1 MAEEILRIEDLSKEF
16 VVKKSLFGKPQQTLK
31 AVSHVNLTIYKG
43 ETIGIVGE
51 SGCGKSTLGRTILR
65 LVDATSGHIWF
76 KGTDLNL
83 LSKEEMRQ
91 MRRKIQI
98 VFQDPYASLNPRATV
113 RELIRGPLDAF
124 EIGTPKEREEE
135 VEEMAKRVGID
146 VDYLD
151 RYPHEFSGGQRQR
164 IVIARALI
172 LKPEF
177 LVCDEP
183 VSALDVSVRSQVL
196 NLLKDLQKQ
205 MNLTCIFI
213 SHDLSVVKYVSNR
226 IAVMYLGHVIEL
238 ANKDDLYNEPLH
250 PYTQALMSA
259 IPEPDVNHKRKSRP
273 LSGDV
278 PSPIDPPSGCVFHT
292 RCPYAT
298 DRCSMNAPELACAD
312 NEKGHYFSCYY
323 PHVLSKVADYI

>member
-1 MAEEILRIEDLSKEF
+1 MAEELLRIEDLSKEF
-16 VVKKSLFGKPQQTLK
+16 VVKRSLLGKPQQTLK
-31 AVSHVNLTIYKG
+31 AVDHVNLTIYKG
-43 ETIGIVGE
+43 ETLGIVGE
-51 SGCGKSTLGRTILR
+51 SGCGKSTLGRTLLR
-65 LVDATSGHIWF
+65 LTDATSGHVWF
-76 KGTDLNL
+76 EGKDLST

-98 VFQDPYASLNPRATV
+98 IFQDPYASLNPRATV

-124 EIGTPKEREEE
+124 EIGTSEERERE
-135 VEEMAKRVGID
+135 VVEIAARVGLD
-146 VDYLD
+146 AEYLD
-151 RYPHEFSGGQRQR
+151 RYPNEFSGGQRQR

-177 LVCDEP
+177 VVCDEP

-196 NLLKDLQKQ
+196 NLLKDLQRE

-238 ANKDDLYNEPLH
+238 ANKDDIYNEPLH

-259 IPEPDVNHKRKSRP
+259 IPQPDVDHKRTYVP

-298 DRCSMNAPELACAD
+298 EWCSTHAPQLACAD
-312 NEKGHYFSCYY
+312 EERAHYFACHE
-323 PHVLSKVADYI
+323 PHVLSKMADFI